1 MGNLAFHFTSSL
13 PSRYSLAT
21 VDSHLGESGYSLGR
35 GETIVGRNTLQR
47 IPEEVNSEGGL
58 GGWSPP
64 AWPLKENEEML
75 VRPGEIFNR
84 TEDFPKIPEN
94 LSSGK
99 SEQRQNSV
107 FEVYEDEGELGL
119 SHLILHTKETF
130 IA

>member
-1 MGNLAFHFTSSL
+1 M
-13 PSRYSLAT
+13 
-21 VDSHLGESGYSLGR
+21 GESGYSLGR
-35 GETIVGRNTLQR
+35 GETLVGRGETIVGRGETIGGRNTLQR

-64 AWPLKENEEML
+64 AWPLKENEEVL
-75 VRPGEIFNR
+75 VRPGELYNR

-94 LSSGK
+94 LPSAK

-107 FEVYEDEGELGL
+107 FEVYVEDEGEIGL

>member
-1 MGNLAFHFTSSL
+1 M
-13 PSRYSLAT
+13 
-21 VDSHLGESGYSLGR
+21 GESGYSLGR
-35 GETIVGRNTLQR
+35 GETIVGRGETIGGRNTLQR

-64 AWPLKENEEML
+64 AWPLKENEEVL
-75 VRPGEIFNR
+75 VRPGELFNR

-94 LSSGK
+94 LSSAK

-119 SHLILHTKETF
+119 SHLILRTKETF

>member
-1 MGNLAFHFTSSL
+1 M
-13 PSRYSLAT
+13 
-21 VDSHLGESGYSLGR
+21 GESGYSLGR